1 MRKITKI
8 PENSIANSGYA
19 AESLDFTFSMVQFHI
34 ALEVNNNWIAVGSTQ
49 HTQTTMQISVS
60 IVEDD
65 VKVRGS
71 LARLIDSTDHFSCVS
86 QHPDAENALREI
98 PVIKPEIVLM
108 DINLPGMDGVEC
120 VRRLKQMLPQTQ
132 IVMLTVYENT
142 NIIFAALTAGASG
155 YLLKRSSPEQIVE
168 AIRDVHNGGSPMS
181 SHIARKVV
189 ASFQKVTN
197 PVHEYEKL
205 SAREQQV
212 LDFLAKGFLYRE
224 IADEL
229 KISYAT
235 VHTHI
240 RHIYEKLQ

>member
-1 MRKITKI
+1 LIFPR
-8 PENSIANSGYA
+8 PVVQSPLA
-19 AESLDFTFSMVQFHI
+19 SMKPQ
-34 ALEVNNNWIAVGSTQ
+34 
-49 HTQTTMQISVS
+49 QISVS

-71 LARLIDSTDHFSCVS
+71 LARLIDSTENFCCVS
-86 QHPDAENALREI
+86 QHPDAENALKDI

-120 VRRLKQMLPQTQ
+120 VRRLKQLLPQAQ
-132 IVMLTVYENT
+132 VVMLTVYENT
-142 NIIFAALTAGASG
+142 NIIFGALTAGASG
-155 YLLKRSSPEQIVE
+155 YLLKRSSPEQIID

-189 ASFQKVTN
+189 ASFQKVAE

-205 SAREQQV
+205 STREQQV
-212 LDFLAKGFLYRE
+212 LDYLAKGFLYRE
-224 IADEL
+224 ISDEL

-240 RHIYEKLQ
+240 RHIYEKLQVRSRTEAVTIHLSQRWGPAD